1 MRLFVI
7 ISIILLSSV
16 KMGYSQLNFKRSY
29 ELNATNL
36 ILRDITFSFTQR
48 LNDNNYL
55 EISNSLTF
63 AKTNK
68 TDVVPFLFFEN
79 RDPHKLYYLYRLR
92 IGNRFYFS
100 DNIYFAPMLIF
111 NYAWFNNGTITEY
124 INTAGD
130 AYDEDW
136 TMNRKKYEI
145 GTIIKLG
152 RVQTFKTHFLHDFYW
167 GFGLKY
173 RFFYEEILKKVGYLG
188 EYIEDDYPVYN
199 EYTGFYPTIHIG
211 IMIGAVELL

>member
-1 MRLFVI
+1 LFV
-7 ISIILLSSV
+7 
-16 KMGYSQLNFKRSY
+16 KTGYSQLNIKRSY
-29 ELNATNL
+29 ELNVTNL
-36 ILRDITFSFTQR
+36 ILRDITFVFTQR
-48 LNDNNYL
+48 LNDNNSL
-55 EISNSLTF
+55 EISNGFTF
-63 AKTNK
+63 SKTNK
-68 TDVVPFLFFEN
+68 TDVTPFLFIEV

-124 INTAGD
+124 INLAGD

-136 TMNRKKYEI
+136 TMNREKYEI

-167 GFGLKY
+167 GLGIKY
-173 RFFYEEILKKVGYLG
+173 RIGHEDILKKVGYLG
-188 EYIEDDYPVYN
+188 EYIEDDYPIHN
-199 EYTGFYPTIHIG
+199 EYTRWVPTIHFG
-211 IMIGAVELL
+211 IMIGAAELK